1 VGEFPDEEN
10 GGSDDPKIREY
21 GMNSPFEEFAIAHAL
36 NELGIPTVYVRAIYM
51 TGTEKIERSI
61 DVRRYE
67 SHKHILDPEGN
78 PILQEKHNY
87 ITILGYYNGPDHSVA
102 ERGPLYTPVD
112 LSRAV
117 YQGIID
123 ESRCL
128 KLLEGVKNK
137 LSTVGYDGSLL
148 KANDMLLAVDSDGR
162 IMNNRSGEPEV
173 ILCNFEL
180 VWKMSDSAET
190 PQCARHCDDK
200 GALTRSDP
208 VI

>member
-1 VGEFPDEEN
+1 
-10 GGSDDPKIREY
+10 
-21 GMNSPFEEFAIAHAL
+21 MNSPFEEFAIAHTL

-87 ITILGYYNGPDHSVA
+87 ITIRGYYNGPDNFVA
-102 ERGPLYTPVD
+102 EKGPLYTPVD
-112 LSRAV
+112 LSRAA

-123 ESRCL
+123 ESTCR
-128 KLLEGVKNK
+128 KLLAGVKDK
-137 LSTVGYDGSLL
+137 LRKAGYDGSLL
-148 KANDMLLAVDSDGR
+148 KANDVLLAVDSDGR
-162 IMNNRSGEPEV
+162 IMNNRSGEPEA

-180 VWKMSDSAET
+180 VWKISDSVGSL
-190 PQCARHCDDK
+190 Q
-200 GALTRSDP
+200 RSLDREA
-208 VI
+208 VKEGDA